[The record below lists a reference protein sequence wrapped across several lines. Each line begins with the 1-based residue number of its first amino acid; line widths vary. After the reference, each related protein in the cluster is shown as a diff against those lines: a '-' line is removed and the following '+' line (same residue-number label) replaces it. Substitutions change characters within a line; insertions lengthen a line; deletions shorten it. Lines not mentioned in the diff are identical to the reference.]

1 LKPLL
6 AATALHYGGLVPMHI
21 TYDEPNQCAAQV
33 IRCAVCNAH
42 EIVLTSPSHPLTQD
56 WLWSVGDSPLAH
68 TSQHHRF
75 SLLQRV
81 RPRRGVNG
89 LTFI

>member
-1 LKPLL
+1 
-6 AATALHYGGLVPMHI
+6 M
-21 TYDEPNQCAAQV
+21 
-33 IRCAVCNAH
+33 RCPGNSLWAVCNAH
-42 EIVLTSPSHPLTQD
+42 FCAHLPRILMQD